1 MLKKTDTV
9 EMHYEHPSRSA
20 FGWNL
25 PALHGF
31 LMILYCLGLLL
42 FLDFIYSNF
51 LYERPRSV
59 RIANAQ
65 YHHDLA
71 ANFSGY
77 DAWGSSYRLYTNSL
91 GFKDGSARVVPLIQD
106 AHRVLLMGD
115 SFTEG
120 VGVPFDETFAGLL
133 YRAGLNSSKQVE
145 FLNAAVLSYSPV
157 IYYKKIKYLL
167 ERGLRFDEVVVFSD
181 ISDVR
186 DEATEYFCID
196 EDPQYNVYCPLET
209 ASPIVVNSNR
219 PGSLA
224 RNFMVSDRIRQTV
237 KQAIRKWRHPTDISN
252 LLDFKRK
259 GSWTI
264 PGFELAFQ
272 PLGLEGGIAR
282 SLRNMQKLA
291 DLLGQHGIRL
301 TIVVYP
307 WPNQLFYDDR
317 ESRQAAI
324 WRTFCA
330 KNCKE
335 FISVFPAFFDEKDT
349 HEDWYDRLFIDG
361 DIHFSA
367 EGHRLMFHEL
377 AKRLL

>member
-1 MLKKTDTV
+1 MLKKTNTIG
-9 EMHYEHPSRSA
+9 YEHPSRSA
-20 FGWNL
+20 LESNSS
-25 PALHGF
+25 ALHSF
-31 LMILYCLGLLL
+31 LMVLYCLGILL
-42 FLDFIYSNF
+42 FFDFVYSNLF
-51 LYERPRSV
+51 YEVPRSA
-59 RIANAQ
+59 RTADAQ
-65 YHHDLA
+65 YHHGLA

-77 DAWGSSYRLYTNSL
+77 DAWGNSYRLYTNSL
-91 GFKDGSARVVPLIQD
+91 GFKDGSARVVPLIED

-120 VGVPFDETFAGLL
+120 VGLPFDDTFAGLL

-167 ERGLRFDEVVVFSD
+167 EKGLRFDEVVVFSD
-181 ISDVR
+181 ISDVK
-186 DEATEYFCID
+186 DEATQYFCID
-196 EDPQYNVYCPLET
+196 EDPQYNVYCRLET
-209 ASPIVVNSNR
+209 AGSIVANGTR
-219 PGSLA
+219 PRSLA
-224 RNFMVSDRIRQTV
+224 SNFTVSDRIRQTV
-237 KQAIRKWRHPTDISN
+237 KQAIHKWRHPTDLSN
-252 LLDFKRK
+252 LLDSKRK

-282 SLRNMQKLA
+282 SLSNMQKLA
-291 DLLGQHGIRL
+291 DLLARHGIPL

-324 WRTFCA
+324 WRKFCS

-335 FISVFPAFFDEKDT
+335 FINLFPAFFVDKDAQ
-349 HEDWYDRLFIDG
+349 EDWYARLFIDG
-361 DIHFSA
+361 DIHFSS
-367 EGHRLMFHEL
+367 EGHRLMFREL
-377 AKRLL
+377 AKHLL